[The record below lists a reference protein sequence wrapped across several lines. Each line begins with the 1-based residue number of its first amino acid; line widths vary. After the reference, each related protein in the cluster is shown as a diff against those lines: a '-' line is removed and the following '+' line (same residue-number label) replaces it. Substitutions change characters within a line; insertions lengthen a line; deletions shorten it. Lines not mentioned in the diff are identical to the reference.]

1 MAEDGNTVW
10 LDLSERNASRRFKAA
25 QVLHPPEAAHATV
38 GNGER
43 KGDPTEEVGGAA
55 ASASVSLPMFANGT
69 YRLLSSADGIHWNL
83 ELCNT
88 GIIGDRYRCGACA
101 VCAGVYILALLKG
114 TKSHAD
120 VNTSYIHT
128 VQHPCSTTTIQYSW
142 QL

>member
-25 QVLHPPEAAHATV
+25 QVLHPPGAARATAL
-38 GNGER
+38 GNGEMNGNHTD
-43 KGDPTEEVGGAA
+43 KGAAAGVGGGA

-88 GIIGDRYRCGACA
+88 GIIGDR
-101 VCAGVYILALLKG
+101 
-114 TKSHAD
+114 
-120 VNTSYIHT
+120 
-128 VQHPCSTTTIQYSW
+128 
-142 QL
+142 